1 MRKHADQLNWKYIST
16 FQTLSSE
23 FTNQFKDKLDMKLI
37 NMQKKLSGK
46 FKEDYIKR
54 LRQKY

>member
-1 MRKHADQLNWKYIST
+1 MIRADKVNWKYIST
-16 FQTLSSE
+16 FQTLSDSFVE
-23 FTNQFKDKLDMKLI
+23 EFKDKLDVKLI
-37 NMQKKLSGK
+37 KMQKKLSGK